1 MPPRLTDHTHTH
13 TQFRDATGD
22 RVRRVRAVTRA
33 RSYVRPTVG
42 PLRAEICGRRRES
55 SIRRPQLPNPPPLP
69 VLGAIAKSPFALDD
83 VAAGDGESPPP
94 LGFQGNGASIRTRWL
109 CRQRYANQR
118 CFTPKLTR
126 SASGATHRTR
136 LPLPL
141 VLSVPINYYTPFP
154 RCPLRAARKASFRI
168 DTPSETLPHPPK
180 KKKNENSGRIEG
192 DTTGCRFVPRS
203 CVHAGLTAQLPREF
217 RSLYL
222 RERSTNTGG

>member
-13 TQFRDATGD
+13 TQLRDATGD

-33 RSYVRPTVG
+33 SSYVRPTVPFERRSAG
-42 PLRAEICGRRRES
+42 GEGSRRFVARSSQIPLRFPFWAPS
-55 SIRRPQLPNPPPLP
+55 PNPL
-69 VLGAIAKSPFALDD
+69 SPSTTWPQGTGKA
-83 VAAGDGESPPP
+83 PP

-109 CRQRYANQR
+109 RRQRYANQR

-136 LPLPL
+136 LPSPL

-168 DTPSETLPHPPK
+168 DTRSEILPHPPK
-180 KKKNENSGRIEG
+180 KKNENSARIEG